1 MASPTTTSAPTS
13 SAWRSSPAQR
23 AEKKL
28 EFIEHPLWRTYTFV
42 YTEGTALLERWLA
55 GVPADAQADRF
66 RRLLVEQ
73 VTPSG
78 IAAEIAAEAARGA
91 AGGVPPLVERASPG

>member
-1 MASPTTTSAPTS
+1 MNAALLRHVDGASHDDVRAYLERLALLTPE
-13 SAWRSSPAQR
+13 R

-42 YTEGTALLERWLA
+42 YSEGAALLERWLA
-55 GVPADAQADRF
+55 GVPADARADRF

-78 IAAEIAAEAARGA
+78 IAAEIALDAA
-91 AGGVPPLVERASPG
+91 AGAG